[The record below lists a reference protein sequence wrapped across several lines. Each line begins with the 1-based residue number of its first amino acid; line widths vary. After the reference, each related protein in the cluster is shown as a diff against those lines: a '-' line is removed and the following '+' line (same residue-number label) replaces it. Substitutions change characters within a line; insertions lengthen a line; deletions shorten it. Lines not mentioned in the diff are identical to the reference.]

1 MKLLMKWLSC
11 IAAIAIMV
19 GILPDRVR
27 YSDSIGLLTA
37 GTLIWLINALVRP
50 ILRLISLPI
59 TIMTLGLFSLVL
71 NTLMVMLA
79 DSLLTT
85 VSFGGFWPSFL
96 LALLVSAIQV
106 VLGGL
111 VKKK

>member
-1 MKLLMKWLSC
+1 MKTIVNWLSC
-11 IAAIAIMV
+11 VAAILIMAN
-19 GILPDRVR
+19 IMPDRVT
-27 YSDSIGLLTA
+27 YSGYTGLLAA
-37 GTLIWLINALVRP
+37 GTLIWLINAIVRP
-50 ILRLISLPI
+50 FLRLISLPI

-96 LALLVSAIQV
+96 IALLVSVIQV
-106 VLGGL
+106 VLGGII
-111 VKKK
+111 KK